1 MDNRNNF
8 LGQTRW
14 DLSWGGRGALTSGD
28 LGRSAQRFAA
38 AACGC
43 SQYSS
48 AAFVYAPPLPSPPSL
63 PPSLHAVAVGV
74 SAWISDRFVLSLT
87 SPSDRIGSDRTSS
100 KKLGFQRSGCFLSP
114 GATLSTIRTSPK
126 RAGSQRPLRS
136 TGKVNRWQ
144 RCHFDMER

>member
-48 AAFVYAPPLPSPPSL
+48 AAAFVYAPPLPSPPLPLCMQWQLGLVRGLATALFSL
-63 PPSLHAVAVGV
+63 S
-74 SAWISDRFVLSLT
+74 RRR
-87 SPSDRIGSDRTSS
+87 RIGSDRTSS

-114 GATLSTIRTSPK
+114 GATLSTVRTSPK